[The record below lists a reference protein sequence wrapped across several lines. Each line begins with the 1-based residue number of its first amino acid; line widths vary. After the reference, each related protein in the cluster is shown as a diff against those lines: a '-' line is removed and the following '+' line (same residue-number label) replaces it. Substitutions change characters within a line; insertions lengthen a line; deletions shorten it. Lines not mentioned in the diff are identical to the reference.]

1 MCKNKGGKNMDNI
14 SETYNRREA
23 AQAINVSLPTL
34 DKLIRDGRLRAI
46 RIGQRRIVIPKVAVT
61 AFLEGRADA

>member
-1 MCKNKGGKNMDNI
+1 MNSF

-34 DKLIRDGRLRAI
+34 DKLIRDGRLRTI
-46 RIGQRRIVIPKVAVT
+46 RIGQRRIIIPKAAVT
-61 AFLEGRADA
+61 AFLEGRANA

>member
-1 MCKNKGGKNMDNI
+1 MSNF

-61 AFLEGRADA
+61 AFLEGRTDA

>member
-1 MCKNKGGKNMDNI
+1 MSNF

-34 DKLIRDGRLRAI
+34 DKLIRDGRLRAN
-46 RIGQRRIVIPKVAVT
+46 RNGQRRIVITKGAVT

>member
-1 MCKNKGGKNMDNI
+1 MNSF

-46 RIGQRRIVIPKVAVT
+46 RIGQRRIIIPKAAVT
-61 AFLEGRADA
+61 ASLEGRANA

>member
-1 MCKNKGGKNMDNI
+1 MDNI

-46 RIGQRRIVIPKVAVT
+46 RIGQRRIVIPKVAVK
-61 AFLEGRADA
+61 AFLEGRTDA

>member
-1 MCKNKGGKNMDNI
+1 MDNI

-61 AFLEGRADA
+61 AFLEGRTDA

>member
-1 MCKNKGGKNMDNI
+1 MNSF

-61 AFLEGRADA
+61 AFLEGRANA